1 MLIFVP
7 VEEYT
12 PLFVSGR
19 DCQGVLKLFMRNILD
34 IMFVLK
40 ISLQKVVFIEEPS
53 KKCLYL
59 HILDFFLFSCV
70 SITIPKV
77 GKVSLFRTCYLLKY

>member
-19 DCQGVLKLFMRNILD
+19 DCLGVLKLFMRNILD

-40 ISLQKVVFIEEPS
+40 ISLQKVVFIEERS

-59 HILDFFLFSCV
+59 HILYLFIYYSV
-70 SITIPKV
+70 AYL
-77 GKVSLFRTCYLLKY
+77 SLYLKLEKFHYSEHATY